1 MKMDLGALQELPER
15 REGVRIQEGDEI
27 PITEVVGVTEDPHQ
41 DKHDHM
47 ENQELPEQTRGQECL
62 PLRRQAPVRF
72 EVCQTQFSRAVL
84 VLGYSASSQKQRR
97 SLERGRFRKSRIPA
111 GDTERQELY
120 EAIRTS
126 GRGGFPAA
134 TGLRGTVRSER

>member
-1 MKMDLGALQELPER
+1 MSQTTEKHRGKNRFGPYVHRKGERVAKMDLRTLQELPEG

-72 EVCQTQFSRAVL
+72 EVCQTQFALGAL

-97 SLERGRFRKSRIPA
+97 SLERGRFSDFSYR
-111 GDTERQELY
+111 
-120 EAIRTS
+120 S
-126 GRGGFPAA
+126 GRHREARA
-134 TGLRGTVRSER
+134 

>member
-1 MKMDLGALQELPER
+1 MDLGALQELPER

-84 VLGYSASSQKQRR
+84 VLGYSASSPKQRR
-97 SLERGRFRKSRIPA
+97 SLERGRFSEESYTSRRHRA
-111 GDTERQELY
+111 AR
-120 EAIRTS
+120 AI
-126 GRGGFPAA
+126 
-134 TGLRGTVRSER
+134 